1 MNLFIRNSKLTLVIS
16 TVVLFIFIEFFSF
29 ILLSYR
35 DEPYKESINNIQKF
49 DAHTFYDYYPNTLT
63 EFKPW
68 KGLSDVYQSKI
79 PWEFDKYGM
88 VKTPPPF
95 FTKKNLKNKKTV
107 VIFGGS
113 TVFGVGSSSIHQ
125 TIASHL
131 QSVLNEKDSSTL
143 YTVMN
148 AGVRGYIAYQE
159 FARYLNDVKYLNPDI
174 IISLNGRNDVYLTS
188 KGFLAND
195 FNTDYSEEIESQ
207 INYINEKSKKNN
219 FFSDVKSVIEYSNFV
234 QLFYRALIKFKKIL
248 VSKENY
254 TISDTNKK
262 DFLFEN
268 GESSEGLS
276 SQTLSALDNYIH
288 IMKLFKHSVTLED
301 KKFFWVLQPTAFV
314 EKNLTALEKD
324 RIYKKGLK
332 EGYKEMINLSYK
344 YINSESDLVYDASLL
359 FQNSYET
366 LYIDECHYND
376 ISNFLIAEY
385 LSNLVLSDLR
395 K

>member
-1 MNLFIRNSKLTLVIS
+1 MNIFIKNSKLTLVIT

-29 ILLSYR
+29 ILLSYK
-35 DEPYKESINNIQKF
+35 DEPYKKSINIIQKF

-68 KGLSDVYQSKI
+68 KGLSDVYQAKI

-88 VKTPPPF
+88 VKTPSLF

-131 QSVLNEKDSSTL
+131 QGILNEKDSSTL

-174 IISLNGRNDVYLTS
+174 IISLNGRNDAYQAS
-188 KGFLAND
+188 KGFLANN
-195 FNTDYSEEIESQ
+195 FNTAYSGEIESQ
-207 INYINEKSKKNN
+207 INHINKKSN
-219 FFSDVKSVIEYSNFV
+219 FFSDVRDVIEHSNFV
-234 QLFYRALIKFKKIL
+234 QLFYRGLIKFKKIL
-248 VSKENY
+248 VSKENNI
-254 TISDTNKK
+254 ISDTKK
-262 DFLFEN
+262 KYFLFEN

-301 KKFFWVLQPTAFV
+301 KKFFWVLQPTALV
-314 EKNLTALEKD
+314 GKNLTALEND

-332 EGYKEMINLSYK
+332 EDYKEMINLSYK

-359 FQNSYET
+359 FQNSNKT
-366 LYIDECHYND
+366 LYIDDCHYND
-376 ISNFLIAEY
+376 MSNFLIAKY

>member
-1 MNLFIRNSKLTLVIS
+1 MNIFIKNSKLTLVIT

-29 ILLSYR
+29 ILLSYK
-35 DEPYKESINNIQKF
+35 DEPYKKKINIIQKF

-68 KGLSDVYQSKI
+68 KGLSDVYQAKI

-88 VKTPPPF
+88 VKTPSLF

-131 QSVLNEKDSSTL
+131 QGILNEKDSSTL

-174 IISLNGRNDVYLTS
+174 IISLNGRNDAYLAS

-195 FNTDYSEEIESQ
+195 FNTEYSEEIESQ
-207 INYINEKSKKNN
+207 INYINKKNN
-219 FFSDVKSVIEYSNFV
+219 FFSDVRDVIEHSNFV
-234 QLFYRALIKFKKIL
+234 QLFYRGLIKFKKIL
-248 VSKENY
+248 VSKENN
-254 TISDTNKK
+254 TISDTKK
-262 DFLFEN
+262 KYFLFEN

-301 KKFFWVLQPTAFV
+301 KKFFWVLQPTALV
-314 EKNLTALEKD
+314 GKNLTALEND

-332 EGYKEMINLSYK
+332 EDYKEMINLSYK

-359 FQNSYET
+359 FQNSNKT
-366 LYIDECHYND
+366 LYIDDCHYND
-376 ISNFLIAEY
+376 MSNFLIAKY

>member
-1 MNLFIRNSKLTLVIS
+1 MNIFIKNSKLTLVIT

-29 ILLSYR
+29 ILLSYK
-35 DEPYKESINNIQKF
+35 DEPYKKKINIIQKF

-68 KGLSDVYQSKI
+68 KGLSDVYQAKI

-88 VKTPPPF
+88 VKTPSLF

-131 QSVLNEKDSSTL
+131 QGILNEKDSSTL

-174 IISLNGRNDVYLTS
+174 IISLNGRNDAYQAS
-188 KGFLAND
+188 KGFLANN
-195 FNTDYSEEIESQ
+195 FNTAYSGEIESQ
-207 INYINEKSKKNN
+207 INHINKKSN
-219 FFSDVKSVIEYSNFV
+219 FFSDVRDVIEHSNFV
-234 QLFYRALIKFKKIL
+234 QLFYRGLIKFKKIL
-248 VSKENY
+248 VSKENNI
-254 TISDTNKK
+254 ISDTKK
-262 DFLFEN
+262 KYFLFEN

-301 KKFFWVLQPTAFV
+301 KKFFWVLQPTALV
-314 EKNLTALEKD
+314 GKNLTALEND

-332 EGYKEMINLSYK
+332 EDYKEMINLSYK

-359 FQNSYET
+359 FQNSNKT
-366 LYIDECHYND
+366 LYIDDCHYND
-376 ISNFLIAEY
+376 MSNFLIAKY

>member
-1 MNLFIRNSKLTLVIS
+1 MNLFIKNSKLTLVIT

-29 ILLSYR
+29 ILLSYK
-35 DEPYKESINNIQKF
+35 DEPYRKNINIIQKF
-49 DAHTFYDYYPNTLT
+49 DAHTFYDYYPNTLI

-68 KGLSDVYQSKI
+68 KGLSDVYQAKI

-95 FTKKNLKNKKTV
+95 FTKKNLKNKTV

-131 QSVLNEKDSSTL
+131 QSILNEKDSSTL

-159 FARYLNDVKYLNPDI
+159 FARYLNDVKHLNPDI
-174 IISLNGRNDVYLTS
+174 IISLNGWNDVNEAS

-195 FNTDYSEEIESQ
+195 FNTKYSEKIESQ
-207 INYINEKSKKNN
+207 INYKNKKNN
-219 FFSDVKSVIEYSNFV
+219 FFSDVKGVIEYSNFA
-234 QLFYRALIKFKKIL
+234 QLFDRALIKFKKIL
-248 VSKENY
+248 VSKENN
-254 TISDTNKK
+254 TISDTNKNF
-262 DFLFEN
+262 FLFEN

-276 SQTLSALDNYIH
+276 PQILSALDNYIH
-288 IMKLFKHSVTLED
+288 IMNLFKHSVTLED

-314 EKNLTALEKD
+314 EKNLTALEED
-324 RIYKKGLK
+324 RIYEKGLR
-332 EGYKEMINLSYK
+332 ENFKEMINLSYK

-359 FQNSYET
+359 FQNSNET

-376 ISNFLIAEY
+376 ISNFLIAKY